1 MFSSVSFPANRV
13 RLVTLDLS
21 VLTLVHF
28 IKHSKYPHVLTEGQ
42 QNVIALAQIQCAN
55 ALKAFYLSEEIFL
68 DLFEDEYN
76 EVQKSNFNLEYLC
89 MDATILLP
97 PTGTPMTGINF
108 TRRLPCGDVEK
119 ARRAIRA
126 YLYLRNFSNK
136 ITEAEEK
143 LLPLTKNDQLVQI
156 ENVLDLS
163 KFGEPLQLHSPFLL
177 FSSPPDNSDLI
188 ACTVVMKDNSKCRR
202 FLVIDILQLILV
214 EPDSKRLGWGVA
226 KLVGLLQDVEVVGDK
241 DDSRCLHLT
250 IHRGGGSANRTPI
263 LSAKFIFDDHIRCM
277 AAKQRLTKG
286 RTKARQKKMLKL
298 AQLLEIQDVPTDSN
312 TMRFS
317 PLAAG
322 GTGSSLL
329 GHREHRPLFSVAH
342 RVPGVASAFSPS
354 AAGGVS
360 RVQMASN
367 RPIIDG

>member
-1 MFSSVSFPANRV
+1 M
-13 RLVTLDLS
+13 
-21 VLTLVHF
+21 TLVQF
-28 IKHSKYPHVLTEGQ
+28 IKHPKYPYILSDGQ
-42 QNVIALAQIQCAN
+42 RNIVTQAKGQAAN
-55 ALKAFYLSEEIFL
+55 ALRSFYFSEEIFL

-76 EVQKSNFNLEYLC
+76 DVGKNKLNVEFLC

-97 PTGTPMTGINF
+97 PTGTPMTGIHF

-136 ITEAEEK
+136 ISDADEK

-163 KFGEPLQLHSPFLL
+163 EWTFTDYR
-177 FSSPPDNSDLI
+177 SSFVNGNSHGALPDNSDLI
-188 ACTVVMKDNSKCRR
+188 ACTVIMKDNTKFRR

-250 IHRGGGSANRTPI
+250 IHRGGI
-263 LSAKFIFDDHIRCM
+263 Y
-277 AAKQRLTKG
+277 
-286 RTKARQKKMLKL
+286 
-298 AQLLEIQDVPTDSN
+298 
-312 TMRFS
+312 
-317 PLAAG
+317 
-322 GTGSSLL
+322 
-329 GHREHRPLFSVAH
+329 
-342 RVPGVASAFSPS
+342 
-354 AAGGVS
+354 
-360 RVQMASN
+360 
-367 RPIIDG
+367 